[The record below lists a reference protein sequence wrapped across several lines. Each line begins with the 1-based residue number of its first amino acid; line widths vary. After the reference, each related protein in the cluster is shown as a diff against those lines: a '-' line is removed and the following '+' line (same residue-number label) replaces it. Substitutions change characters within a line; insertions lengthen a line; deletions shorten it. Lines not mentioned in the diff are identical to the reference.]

1 MRNMMIAAALAASTG
16 MAIAPA
22 AAQVNNAGG
31 LVTVNI
37 PVQNVDIL
45 NDFLNETQI
54 SALNNLTVPITV
66 QAPVSVAAAVCGVSV
81 PVLAQQKSRG
91 DNDCDATS
99 GSGALARLV
108 ADQVL
113 NQKMKKK

>member
-1 MRNMMIAAALAASTG
+1 MRKIMFAAALAAAASP
-16 MAIAPA
+16 AI
-22 AAQVNNAGG
+22 AQVNTGSGNG
-31 LVTVNI
+31 LVAVNI
-37 PVQNVDIL
+37 QNVDIL
-45 NDFLNETQI
+45 NNFLNDTQI
-54 SALNNLTVPITV
+54 AALNNLTVPITV

-108 ADQVL
+108 ADQL
-113 NQKMKKK
+113 LDQKMKKK